1 MQLRI
6 PIGCFLLFVACA
18 RKEPRRLESA
28 GAAHPRTSAARAA
41 RARDGIADSAGIE
54 STSATRPVLTPP
66 AELTQLPGFAR
77 DTLTRRGCR
86 VLQTRG
92 DRTRN
97 VLRGALTSQGDS
109 DWAVLCARGADGS
122 ILVFSRRGGS
132 PADLPVI
139 GGPIP
144 DVTARPQPGGP
155 FVYGCA
161 PGINIIPASEMR
173 SAVSVGQIINADET
187 GVDTLPQSER
197 RLPPHDGINSADCE
211 GVSNIYYWTGKRWV
225 RFPGAD

>member
-1 MQLRI
+1 MF
-6 PIGCFLLFVACA
+6 GCSWALAACD
-18 RKEPRRLESA
+18 RQESRRPESA
-28 GAAHPRTSAARAA
+28 GAPRPGTSAARAG
-41 RARDGIADSAGIE
+41 RARDSIADSAGIE
-54 STSATRPVLTPP
+54 SSSAARLVLTPP

-92 DRTRN
+92 DRMRN
-97 VLRGALTSQGDS
+97 VLRGALMAQGDS
-109 DWAVLCARGADGS
+109 DWAVLCARGTDGS

-132 PADLPVI
+132 PAELPVI

-144 DVTARPQPGGP
+144 DVTVPPKPGEIFGD
-155 FVYGCA
+155 GCA
-161 PGINIIPASEMR
+161 PGINIVPASEMR
-173 SAVSVGQIINADET
+173 STLSGGRIINADET
-187 GVDTLPQSER
+187 GVDTLPRSER